1 MGMVKDFLYVL
12 EDIVWSEVS
21 EAIEECDSLE
31 EASQVS
37 MDIAEYYDL
46 HHFVNREYI
55 MDTVHEMY
63 NEFWASK
70 V

>member
-1 MGMVKDFLYVL
+1 MGMVKDSLYVL

-46 HHFVNREYI
+46 HRFVNREYI
-55 MDTVHEMY
+55 MDTVHEIY